1 LYIQYKNGI
10 FVCGVCDRSIDI
22 TIYNAYIK
30 LYLYSVAPPNVTPL
44 DNPSV
49 STQPFNKDFTVTYL
63 IELNP
68 AVDTPVEVKAEW
80 LGPSLISNSSHVA
93 ATQPAAEPPYSTSLS
108 FSPLQ
113 QSDMGTYLVTVN
125 VFPTSEYDDLVKNST
140 EVHVSMRISVSKCIT
155 QIC

>member
-1 LYIQYKNGI
+1 VVYVIGLLTSPYIMH
-10 FVCGVCDRSIDI
+10 
-22 TIYNAYIK
+22 IK

-49 STQPFNKDFTVTYL
+49 STQPFNKDFTVTYV

-80 LGPSLISNSSHVA
+80 LGPSLISNSTHVA
-93 ATQPAAEPPYSTSLS
+93 STQPAAEPPYSTSLS

-155 QIC
+155 KIC